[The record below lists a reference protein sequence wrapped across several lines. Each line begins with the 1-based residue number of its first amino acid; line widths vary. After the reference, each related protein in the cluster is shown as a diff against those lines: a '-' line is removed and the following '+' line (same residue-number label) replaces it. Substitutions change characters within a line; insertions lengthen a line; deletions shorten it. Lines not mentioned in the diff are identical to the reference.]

1 MLNSKECLLIS
12 LACVIT
18 AIVLIIVGGSVPF
31 TVACLLFAIAGGMHH
46 KSIVEGDLE
55 NFSKMIE
62 SGDVDF
68 EETAGEIPENV
79 VDLESLSE
87 SDREVIQ
94 RVFGFDLA
102 SGEDYTVMQS
112 FTKETEEETRE

>member
-18 AIVLIIVGGSVPF
+18 AIGLIIVGGSVLF

-55 NFSKMIE
+55 KFSKMIE
-62 SGDVDF
+62 NGDVDF
-68 EETAGEIPENV
+68 EENAGEMPDNM

-87 SDREVIQ
+87 SDKEVIQ
-94 RVFGFDLA
+94 RVFGFEFDKAVELQE
-102 SGEDYTVMQS
+102 EDKWVN
-112 FTKETEEETRE
+112 